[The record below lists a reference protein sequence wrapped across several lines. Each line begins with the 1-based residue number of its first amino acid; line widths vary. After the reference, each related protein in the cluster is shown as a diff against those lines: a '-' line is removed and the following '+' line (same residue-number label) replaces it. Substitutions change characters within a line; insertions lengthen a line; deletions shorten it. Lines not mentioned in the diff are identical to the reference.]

1 MFGNFN
7 GLFSQE
13 WLESAKMYCGE
24 SLTDEMVQQSIHEA
38 SDFFHIDDPMIV
50 AEYKTTGVFLNGSE
64 AFSDDILVFS
74 REQMN
79 DMGITGKETFDLVM
93 THEAAHRMLQGME
106 TGFNAHQE
114 ELCCDF
120 MSGVRAG
127 LNGMDFSGMQESL
140 ALEQGSDTHPAGVSR
155 VYSIKEGADFAEIY
169 RATHGSAPTF
179 QECLDYF
186 KENVGRE
193 QVTLRQYGTA
203 ESTGSVAFADSSYKG
218 YDGDTSESA
227 GGIGFVASSSN
238 DQDNESTE
246 ALGSVAFADSSYKG
260 YDGDT
265 SESAGGIGFVASSS
279 NGQEDESTEALGSV
293 AFADSSYKGYDGDT
307 SESAGG
313 IGFVASSSNG
323 QEDESTETL
332 GSVGF
337 AENDSPECN
346 SSFKGYTKDEINRK
360 IAKAE
365 KEQRFYE
372 SEVRHHTNMAKHA
385 LTRANEEYHWR
396 EVRLNQAQ
404 VDKWKS
410 ESLKWRWTK
419 PDKN

>member
-1 MFGNFN
+1 
-7 GLFSQE
+7 
-13 WLESAKMYCGE
+13 MYCGE

-50 AEYKTTGVFLNGSE
+50 AEYDKTGVVLNGSGS
-64 AFSDDILVFS
+64 FSDDILVFS
-74 REQMN
+74 REQMS

-155 VYSIKEGADFAEIY
+155 VYSIKEGAEFAEVY
-169 RATHGSAPTF
+169 KATHGTPPTF
-179 QECLDYF
+179 QECLEHF

-238 DQDNESTE
+238 DQDNDSTE

-260 YDGDT
+260 YDWKEDF
-265 SESAGGIGFVASSS
+265 SA
-279 NGQEDESTEALGSV
+279 T
-293 AFADSSYKGYDGDT
+293 
-307 SESAGG
+307 
-313 IGFVASSSNG
+313 
-323 QEDESTETL
+323 
-332 GSVGF
+332 
-337 AENDSPECN
+337 
-346 SSFKGYTKDEINRK
+346 
-360 IAKAE
+360 
-365 KEQRFYE
+365 
-372 SEVRHHTNMAKHA
+372 
-385 LTRANEEYHWR
+385 
-396 EVRLNQAQ
+396 
-404 VDKWKS
+404 
-410 ESLKWRWTK
+410 
-419 PDKN
+419 

>member
-50 AEYKTTGVFLNGSE
+50 AEYETTGVFLNGSE

-74 REQMN
+74 REQMS

-203 ESTGSVAFADSSYKG
+203 ESTGSVAFVDSSYKG

-227 GGIGFVASSSN
+227 GGIGFVS
-238 DQDNESTE
+238 
-246 ALGSVAFADSSYKG
+246 
-260 YDGDT
+260 
-265 SESAGGIGFVASSS
+265 
-279 NGQEDESTEALGSV
+279 
-293 AFADSSYKGYDGDT
+293 
-307 SESAGG
+307 
-313 IGFVASSSNG
+313 SSSNG

-337 AENDSPECN
+337 VENDSPECN
-346 SSFKGYTKDEINRK
+346 SSFKEYTKDEINRK

-396 EVRLNQAQ
+396 EARLNQAQ

-410 ESLKWRWTK
+410 ECFKWRWTK

>member
-13 WLESAKMYCGE
+13 WLDSAKMYCGE

-238 DQDNESTE
+238 DQDNDSTE
-246 ALGSVAFADSSYKG
+246 ALGSVAFVDSSYKG

-279 NGQEDESTEALGSV
+279 NGQED
-293 AFADSSYKGYDGDT
+293 D
-307 SESAGG
+307 
-313 IGFVASSSNG
+313 
-323 QEDESTETL
+323 STETL

-346 SSFKGYTKDEINRK
+346 SSFKEYTKDEINRK

-372 SEVRHHTNMAKHA
+372 SEVRHHTNMAKNA

-396 EVRLNQAQ
+396 EARLNQAQ

-410 ESLKWRWTK
+410 ECLKWRWTK

>member
-50 AEYKTTGVFLNGSE
+50 AEYETTGVFLNGSE

-155 VYSIKEGADFAEIY
+155 VYSIKEGAEFAEVY
-169 RATHGSAPTF
+169 KATHGTPPTF
-179 QECLDYF
+179 QECLEHF

-203 ESTGSVAFADSSYKG
+203 ESTGSVAFVDSSYKGYDGDTTETLGSVAFVDSSYKG

-227 GGIGFVASSSN
+227 GGIGFVDSSPN
-238 DQDNESTE
+238 GQDNDSTE
-246 ALGSVAFADSSYKG
+246 ALGSVAFVDSSYKG

-265 SESAGGIGFVASSS
+265 SESAGGIGFVDSSP
-279 NGQEDESTEALGSV
+279 NGQED
-293 AFADSSYKGYDGDT
+293 D
-307 SESAGG
+307 
-313 IGFVASSSNG
+313 
-323 QEDESTETL
+323 STETL
-332 GSVGF
+332 ESIGF

-372 SEVRHHTNMAKHA
+372 NEVRHHTNMAKHA

-396 EVRLNQAQ
+396 EARLNQAQ

-410 ESLKWRWTK
+410 ECFKWRWTK

>member
-50 AEYKTTGVFLNGSE
+50 AEYDKTGVVLNGSGS
-64 AFSDDILVFS
+64 FSDDILVFS
-74 REQMN
+74 REQMS

-93 THEAAHRMLQGME
+93 THEAAHRMLQGLE
-106 TGFNAHQE
+106 TGFNSHQE

-155 VYSIKEGADFAEIY
+155 VYSIKEGAEFAEVY
-169 RATHGSAPTF
+169 KATHGTPPTF
-179 QECLDYF
+179 QECLEHF

-203 ESTGSVAFADSSYKG
+203 ESTGSVAFVDSSYKG

-227 GGIGFVASSSN
+227 GGIGFVDLSP
-238 DQDNESTE
+238 
-246 ALGSVAFADSSYKG
+246 
-260 YDGDT
+260 
-265 SESAGGIGFVASSS
+265 
-279 NGQEDESTEALGSV
+279 NGQED
-293 AFADSSYKGYDGDT
+293 D
-307 SESAGG
+307 
-313 IGFVASSSNG
+313 
-323 QEDESTETL
+323 STETL

-346 SSFKGYTKDEINRK
+346 SSFKEYTKDEINRK

-372 SEVRHHTNMAKHA
+372 SEVRHHTNMAKNA

-396 EVRLNQAQ
+396 EARLNQAQ

-410 ESLKWRWTK
+410 ECLKWRWTK

>member
-13 WLESAKMYCGE
+13 WLDGAKMYCGE

-50 AEYKTTGVFLNGSE
+50 AEYDKTGVVLNASGS
-64 AFSDDILVFS
+64 FSDDILVFS
-74 REQMN
+74 REQMS

-155 VYSIKEGADFAEIY
+155 VYSIKEGAEFAEVY
-169 RATHGSAPTF
+169 KATHGTPPTF
-179 QECLDYF
+179 QECLEHF

-203 ESTGSVAFADSSYKG
+203 ESTGSVAFVDSSYKG

-227 GGIGFVASSSN
+227 GGIGFVDLSP
-238 DQDNESTE
+238 
-246 ALGSVAFADSSYKG
+246 
-260 YDGDT
+260 
-265 SESAGGIGFVASSS
+265 
-279 NGQEDESTEALGSV
+279 NGQED
-293 AFADSSYKGYDGDT
+293 D
-307 SESAGG
+307 
-313 IGFVASSSNG
+313 
-323 QEDESTETL
+323 STETL

-346 SSFKGYTKDEINRK
+346 SSFKEYTKDEINRK

-372 SEVRHHTNMAKHA
+372 SEVRHHTNMAKNA

-396 EVRLNQAQ
+396 EARLNQAQ
-404 VDKWKS
+404 VDKWKR
-410 ESLKWRWTK
+410 ECFKWRWTK

>member
-13 WLESAKMYCGE
+13 WLDSAKMYCGE

-169 RATHGSAPTF
+169 RATHRSAPTF

-238 DQDNESTE
+238 GQDN
-246 ALGSVAFADSSYKG
+246 D
-260 YDGDT
+260 
-265 SESAGGIGFVASSS
+265 
-279 NGQEDESTEALGSV
+279 STEALGSV

-346 SSFKGYTKDEINRK
+346 SSLKGYTKDEINRK

>member
-279 NGQEDESTEALGSV
+279 NGQEDESTE
-293 AFADSSYKGYDGDT
+293 
-307 SESAGG
+307 
-313 IGFVASSSNG
+313 
-323 QEDESTETL
+323 TL